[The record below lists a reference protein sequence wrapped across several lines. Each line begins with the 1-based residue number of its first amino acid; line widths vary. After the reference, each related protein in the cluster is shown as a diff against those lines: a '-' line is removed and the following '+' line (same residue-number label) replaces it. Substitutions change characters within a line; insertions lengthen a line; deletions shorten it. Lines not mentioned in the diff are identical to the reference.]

1 MSTFQLTTSTRLH
14 FTTALVIAHSL
25 LYGFFY
31 TIVCGAEQHKDS
43 GARAVISE
51 RYDALAK
58 GDIHRFSALH
68 KDTTWIKE
76 REFQELRQAFL
87 RYRIIK
93 ERVITASKQG
103 KPLEVYIGVDEF
115 YKGQPAPTR
124 MHYTVRSEKD
134 RWIIDE
140 FNADEAPSPTEKEVE
155 EAAKRMLKKK

>member
-1 MSTFQLTTSTRLH
+1 
-14 FTTALVIAHSL
+14 
-25 LYGFFY
+25 
-31 TIVCGAEQHKDS
+31 
-43 GARAVISE
+43 VISE

-155 EAAKRMLKKK
+155 EAAKRMLKQK